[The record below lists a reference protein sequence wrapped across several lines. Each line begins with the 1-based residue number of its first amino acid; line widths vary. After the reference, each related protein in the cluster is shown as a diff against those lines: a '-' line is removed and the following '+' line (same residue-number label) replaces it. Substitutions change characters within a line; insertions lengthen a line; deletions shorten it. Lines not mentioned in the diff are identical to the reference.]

1 MTPGLGKFELGTSL
15 CIDSNYIAQD
25 EEAKIA
31 RREAA
36 KGKQP
41 ATEEED
47 DAPGI
52 SSLPKSAVLSGI
64 SSAAPAASARSD
76 ADSEPSDVPDLVDTA
91 LGTLQDVLDRAD
103 VVMQVVDARDILG
116 GRSGY
121 VEGLVKEAGGNFAL
135 LVNKIGA

>member
-1 MTPGLGKFELGTSL
+1 VTRGLRTLKLEGSL
-15 CIDSNYIAQD
+15 CIDAHHVSQD

-41 ATEEED
+41 ATEEEA

-52 SSLPKSAVLSGI
+52 SSLPKSAVLSGV
-64 SSAAPAASARSD
+64 SSSAPAASACSD

-91 LGTLQDVLDRAD
+91 LATLQDVLDRAD